1 MCSTLGLLMEKS
13 SITTITTP
21 TVPIFF
27 TALAGQPSTGK
38 SQAMNVFKNAF
49 SQVETFYQIAPI
61 DSQQSNA
68 GTIEGLLDLHSKIP
82 CIIGFLNFSKV
93 YYKYIETRKIK

>member
-1 MCSTLGLLMEKS
+1 MCSTLALLMEKS
-13 SITTITTP
+13 SIITITSE

-49 SQVETFYQIAPI
+49 SQVESFYHITPL

-68 GTIEGLLDLHSKIP
+68 GTIEALLELISKIP
-82 CIIGFLNFSKV
+82 GIIG
-93 YYKYIETRKIK
+93 T